1 MPAKNSQAQN
11 APSPEQ
17 KPGAPVATAPVV
29 SVSLPVRGEHE
40 RFETILVRLSRRD
53 KDAVRRM
60 AGDAGLSLSAWCRA
74 VIESVVRQAEGEGK
88 A

>member
-1 MPAKNSQAQN
+1 MPKEKQN
-11 APSPEQ
+11 APSPTQRPE
-17 KPGAPVATAPVV
+17 GSAVVAPVV
-29 SVSLPVRGEHE
+29 SVALPVRGEHE

-74 VIESVVRQAEGEGK
+74 VNESVVRQAEGEGK